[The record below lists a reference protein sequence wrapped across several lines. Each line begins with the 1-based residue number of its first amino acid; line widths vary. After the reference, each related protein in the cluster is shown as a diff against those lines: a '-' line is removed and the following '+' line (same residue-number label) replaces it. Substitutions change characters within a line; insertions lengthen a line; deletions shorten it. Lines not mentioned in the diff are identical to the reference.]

1 MKYKI
6 VSRTVEVIIPPPS
19 LRVFCNS
26 KAQDLLLQNVSRTTK
41 THSHLRHFEIT
52 PPSLR
57 VFLSCKAKDLQL
69 KNVSRT
75 TKTHSHHH
83 HFEYFVDVKPKIYYY
98 KMYRELQNRINA
110 TITSSIL

>member
-41 THSHLRHFEIT
+41 TYSHHRHFEIT
-52 PPSLR
+52 PPALQR
-57 VFLSCKAKDLQL
+57 FIGCKAKDLHL
-69 KNVSRT
+69 P
-75 TKTHSHHH
+75 
-83 HFEYFVDVKPKIYYY
+83 DVW
-98 KMYRELQNRINA
+98 RIGEN
-110 TITSSIL
+110 S